1 MIPMSTAGISHPG
14 DANSISA
21 TASACPQPLNQGA
34 LGSTNVIASGP
45 VFLATPTAVNAT
57 SCPGAVDTQ
66 ATCTFWAQQ
75 GECTGAAQQWMR
87 QNCARSCCAVA
98 A

>member
-1 MIPMSTAGISHPG
+1 MIPMQTAGISNPG

-21 TASACPQPLNQGA
+21 TASACTQTLNQGT
-34 LGSTNVIASGP
+34 LGSTNVIAS
-45 VFLATPTAVNAT
+45 VIAT

-66 ATCTFWAQQ
+66 ATCTAWAQQ
-75 GECTGAAQQWMR
+75 GECTGATQQWMR